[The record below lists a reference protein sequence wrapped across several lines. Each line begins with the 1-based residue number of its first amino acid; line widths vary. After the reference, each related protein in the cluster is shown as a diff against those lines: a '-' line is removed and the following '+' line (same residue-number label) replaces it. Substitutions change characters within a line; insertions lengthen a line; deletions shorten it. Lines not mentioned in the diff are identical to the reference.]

1 MVNLT
6 ILIAISAVV
15 PALAAPY
22 GASDSEMLEARR
34 SPPAPIFKPVRCVI
48 VSVPGRIVLT
58 KFRITEQPWQ
68 RHSRY

>member
-22 GASDSEMLEARR
+22 GASDSEMLEARGVHQ
-34 SPPAPIFKPVRCVI
+34 PPLSSLWDA
-48 VSVPGRIVLT
+48 L
-58 KFRITEQPWQ
+58 
-68 RHSRY
+68 